1 MAKKYVIHPQPA
13 ENRFP
18 PPGKYLVTRGDLCI
32 NCGKC
37 AVLCLYEVHRRSP
50 GDYRRMDDPRSF
62 FCKRCLSCIQECPR
76 EALSISLDP
85 VFEKMGDRNFTPDII
100 AALIKQ
106 AESGQTPVSGGG
118 YGGLFAG
125 CGFDAMWTDMS
136 EIVRPTRDGI
146 HGREYISTAV
156 NIGRKMPDVREVSFD
171 EGGNPRFN
179 IPPTVEINL
188 PILFDTLPLYMKSPG
203 ILEAICRA
211 ASILGTFAIVERQ
224 KINPALSAYESNIIE
239 TLNVEDMSWKEI
251 KEAAEGRS
259 IMEMSYSSSVSALPG
274 ALKKVNPDLI
284 VMARIEGNGDIAEL
298 TGEMYH
304 NGIDVIHVRNEA
316 NLPETIAAAHRR
328 LVSMKIRDSVT
339 IVASGAIAEASHLP
353 KSIILGADAVAVD
366 IPLLLAMECTLCKK
380 CLSAPPE
387 KCPRDLEKV
396 ETKWAGLRII
406 NLTAAWHNQLLEI
419 LGAMGMREVER
430 LRGEL
435 GRAMFKEQLDEEF
448 NRRKQV

>member
-1 MAKKYVIHPQPA
+1 MAKKYVIHTQQT

-37 AVLCLYEVHRRSP
+37 AVRCLYEVHRRSQA
-50 GDYRRMDDPRSF
+50 DYRKMDDPLSYN
-62 FCKRCLSCIQECPR
+62 CKRCLSCIQGCPR
-76 EALSISLDP
+76 EALSISLDQG
-85 VFEKMGDRNFTPDII
+85 FQKLGDSVFTPDII
-100 AALIKQ
+100 AAILKQ

-156 NIGRKMPDVREVSFD
+156 NIGRKMLDVKEVTFD
-171 EGGNPRFN
+171 EEGNPRFN
-179 IPPTVEINL
+179 IPPTVEIDL
-188 PILFDTLPLYMKSPG
+188 PILFDTIPLSMKNPNL
-203 ILEAICRA
+203 LEAICRA
-211 ASILGTFAIVERQ
+211 SSILGTFAIVERRNMNQ
-224 KINPALSAYESNIIE
+224 ALSSYESNIIE
-239 TLNVEDMSWKEI
+239 SLNVEDMSWKEL

-259 IMEMSYSSSVSALPG
+259 ILEVRYSSSVAALPE

-284 VMARIEGNGDIAEL
+284 VMARLEEGEDTADKTE
-298 TGEMYH
+298 EMYR
-304 NGIDVIHVRNEA
+304 NGIDVIHIRGEK
-316 NLPETIAAAHRR
+316 NLPGTISAAHRR
-328 LVSMKIRDSVT
+328 LVAMRVRDTVS
-339 IVASGAIAEASHLP
+339 IVASGAIAEASHVP
-353 KSIILGADAVAVD
+353 KSIILGADAVAID
-366 IPLLLAMECTLCKK
+366 IPLLLAAECTLCGK
-380 CLSAPPE
+380 CRRTPPG
-387 KCPRDLEKV
+387 KCPKDLEDPDPR
-396 ETKWAGLRII
+396 WAGLRII
-406 NLTAAWHNQLLEI
+406 NLMAAWHNQLLEI

-430 LRGEL
+430 LRGEV